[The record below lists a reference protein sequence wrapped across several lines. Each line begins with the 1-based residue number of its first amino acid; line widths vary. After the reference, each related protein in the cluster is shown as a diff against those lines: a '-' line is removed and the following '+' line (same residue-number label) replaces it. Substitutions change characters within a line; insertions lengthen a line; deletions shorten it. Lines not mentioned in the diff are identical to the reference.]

1 LDVSIVELETKKS
14 LKITWTG
21 RFNKEEVTHSF
32 LLPKTSTFADVSD
45 ALGKLVTLSEDGSHR
60 IRIFDI
66 SQNGRHQREC
76 TSSEMIANL
85 REPTEL
91 WAEEVPPEE
100 LNLTDHDKIIDVFHY
115 HKEPSRWHGVPCKFV
130 VKAGEKFVDTKKRL
144 QARLG
149 VSDKDFAKYKFSL
162 IQSQVFKQPSNLN
175 DEDELFEHKFHPE
188 DVLGLDHI
196 DKTPRKVGTGEKSIV
211 IK

>member
-1 LDVSIVELETKKS
+1 
-14 LKITWTG
+14 
-21 RFNKEEVTHSF
+21 
-32 LLPKTSTFADVSD
+32 
-45 ALGKLVTLSEDGSHR
+45 
-60 IRIFDI
+60 
-66 SQNGRHQREC
+66 
-76 TSSEMIANL
+76 
-85 REPTEL
+85 
-91 WAEEVPPEE
+91 VPLEE
-100 LNLTDHDKIIDVFHY
+100 LHLTDHDKLIDVFHY

-130 VKAGEKFVDTKKRL
+130 VKAVRCDFFFFKRPVLLADVDFYRLPKLQGEKFVDTKKRL

-162 IQSQVFKQPSNLN
+162 IQSQVFKQPSNLTDGACVLIIHGPAN
-175 DEDELFEHKFHPE
+175 VPSLTHRLSSEDELFEHKFHAE